1 MTSTSPLVLVWGDD
15 DDPPVARVT
24 AELERRR
31 CATVGLT
38 SELTDVRYDVT
49 ISPSPTGTIEVGG
62 TEVPVEA
69 ISGVYFR
76 PGTPP
81 TERVATASA
90 LSALISCLHVPV
102 VNRPMA
108 GRSNWSKPYQL
119 HLLAVAGFNVP
130 DTIVTTSPD
139 AALRFS
145 ERHDRIIYKSTSG
158 IRSIVAALDPTDRDR
173 IELVRNGP
181 VQFQQWIPGHDV
193 RVHVVDERWFATAI
207 VSEALDY
214 RYPRIESEVGLAASE
229 IPDALGAALVE
240 FTRARGL
247 HAAGVDLRRTP
258 DSDWY
263 ALEVNPSPGFS
274 YYEDATGQPI
284 ASAIADVLTDAVHR
298 PHREPVERPT
308 A

>member
-1 MTSTSPLVLVWGDD
+1 MTSTAPLVLVWGDH

-31 CATVGLT
+31 CATIGLT
-38 SELTDVRYDVT
+38 SELTDVRYDVS
-49 ISPSPTGTIEVGG
+49 ISPSPTGTIEVSG
-62 TEVPVEA
+62 TEVSVEA

-81 TERVATASA
+81 SERVATASA
-90 LSALISCLHVPV
+90 LSVLISCLRVPV

-119 HLLAVAGFNVP
+119 HLLAQAGFRVP

-145 ERHDRIIYKSTSG
+145 ERHGRVIYKSTSG

-193 RVHVVDERWFATAI
+193 RVHVVDDQWFATAI

-214 RYPRIESEVGLAASE
+214 RYPRIEAEVVLAASE
-229 IPDALGAALVE
+229 IPDGLGAALVE

-258 DSDWY
+258 DAEWY

-284 ASAIADVLTDAVHR
+284 ASAIADVLTAAR
-298 PHREPVERPT
+298 T
-308 A
+308 TS